1 MSRVRDVL
9 QAKGSEVHTVPPA
22 TPVMRVVQQMR
33 VDQIGAYVVSSRVGQ
48 LDGIVTERD
57 ILYALA
63 RRGAGALELPVSAV
77 MSRAP
82 STCTP
87 DDTVRAMNL
96 DERCA
101 VVALT
106 HDPKLDD
113 LALLEALKSRA
124 FYVGALG
131 SRANNAKRRQRLKD
145 FDLSDDEIARL
156 HGPIGLYIGSRTPPE
171 IAVSILA
178 EITAVKNGV
187 ALPEAAKIGAAK
199 ERLSPSVACETS

>member
-1 MSRVRDVL
+1 M
-9 QAKGSEVHTVPPA
+9 
-22 TPVMRVVQQMR
+22 
-33 VDQIGAYVVSSRVGQ
+33 
-48 LDGIVTERD
+48 
-57 ILYALA
+57 
-63 RRGAGALELPVSAV
+63 
-77 MSRAP
+77 
-82 STCTP
+82 P
-87 DDTVRAMNL
+87 DDTVRAMHI

-113 LALLEALKSRA
+113 LALMEALKSSA

-131 SRANNAKRRQRLKD
+131 SRANNAKRRERLRE
-145 FDLSDDEIARL
+145 FDLTADEIARL

-187 ALPEAAKIGAAK
+187 ALPDIATVAVAK
-199 ERLSPSVACETS
+199 EKIAPSAACPVA